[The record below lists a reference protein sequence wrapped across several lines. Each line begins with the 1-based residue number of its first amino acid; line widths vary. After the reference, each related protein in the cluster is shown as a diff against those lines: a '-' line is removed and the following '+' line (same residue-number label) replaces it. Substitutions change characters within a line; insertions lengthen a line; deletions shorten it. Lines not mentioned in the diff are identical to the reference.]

1 MKAMKGKNK
10 KMNDNQIIALFFER
24 DESAIAQFEKKYGN
38 LCRHIAKGILTCNE
52 DIDECVNDALLA
64 VWNAIPPETPE
75 KLSAFI
81 CKITRNIAL
90 NKYDY
95 ITSQRRNPNM
105 AVSITELEDCIFSS
119 NDVTVTVEN
128 RETIAHVN
136 TFLRRIN
143 FDDRNIFLRKYFFGD
158 SLAQI
163 STTFKFSESKVKSS
177 LHRTKTK
184 LKTYLIKQGVV
195 I

>member
-1 MKAMKGKNK
+1 MKDSG
-10 KMNDNQIIALFFER
+10 IVELFFER
-24 DESAIAQFEKKYGN
+24 SESAISETEQKYGN
-38 LCRHIAKGILTCNE
+38 LCRHIAESVLSCNE

-64 VWNAIPPETPE
+64 VWNAIPPEKPE

-81 CKITRNIAL
+81 CKIVRNIAL

-105 AVSITELEDCIFSS
+105 EVSMTELEDCVFIS
-119 NDVTVTVEN
+119 NSNRGNSDNVTAIVEN
-128 RETIAHVN
+128 REIIAHIN
-136 TFLRRIN
+136 AFLRRIS

-163 STTFKFSESKVKSS
+163 SETFGFSESKTKSS
-177 LHRTKTK
+177 LHRTRNK
-184 LKTYLIKQGVV
+184 LKNHLTKKGVE